1 MGENAVT
8 FWKTCLLHVL
18 SVIFRICFFVL
29 FYIYIYIY
37 TSRFC
42 RFTKLTH
49 YTVYHFVAGVMLR
62 AGVLTV
68 YCTKVVNSHVQ
79 I

>member
-1 MGENAVT
+1 M
-8 FWKTCLLHVL
+8 F
-18 SVIFRICFFVL
+18 FCFVF
-29 FYIYIYIY
+29 YIYIY

>member
-1 MGENAVT
+1 M
-8 FWKTCLLHVL
+8 F
-18 SVIFRICFFVL
+18 FCFV